1 MLKAFKINVENRKV
15 EEITISSSNDI
26 SNHIGN
32 GCGLITAPIIL
43 DNEDTIYVDDE
54 GMYNDYGGGFMME
67 DWAYPLVGNGVLL
80 GSNEEGDSVDV
91 KTTKEE
97 LEKMIKWVS
106 QGMIEKWIDSAL

>member
-1 MLKAFKINVENRKV
+1 MAKAFKINVENRKI
-15 EEITISSSNDI
+15 EEITISSFTDI
-26 SNHIGN
+26 SKEIGN
-32 GCGLITAPIIL
+32 GCGLITAPIIF

-54 GMYNDYGGGFMME
+54 GMFNDYGGGFMME

-106 QGMIEKWIDSAL
+106 LEDTQKWVDSVL